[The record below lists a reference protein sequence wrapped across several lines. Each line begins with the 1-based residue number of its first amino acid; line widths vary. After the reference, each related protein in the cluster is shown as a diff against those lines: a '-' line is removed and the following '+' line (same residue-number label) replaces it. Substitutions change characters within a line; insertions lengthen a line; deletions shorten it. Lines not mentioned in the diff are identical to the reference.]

1 MSHFVLIDHFLGGL
15 TRISKWPFT
24 MGLFTFSFNL
34 ITDIFSHR
42 VARSALEHVELLVDN
57 LVQLVLL
64 LLALHPFLASDSF
77 TQMIMFRFLMCSF
90 LLLFKFGT
98 YRIDRVYPRRAKSAC
113 SSSSSTNASI
123 VHTFLS
129 RFILIVT
136 PVFLLR
142 MCDVSMPVRS
152 SWSKITR

>member
-1 MSHFVLIDHFLGGL
+1 MSHLVLINHILGGL
-15 TRISKWPFT
+15 TGIPKRSLAMSFPR
-24 MGLFTFSFNL
+24 FSFNSVL
-34 ITDIFSHR
+34 DVLGHR
-42 VARSALEHVELLVDN
+42 IARLALEHVELPVDN

-64 LLALHPFLASDSF
+64 LLDLHLILAFDSF
-77 TQMIMFRFLMCSF
+77 TQMIVFRSIMMCSF
-90 LLLFKFGT
+90 LINLYGT

-129 RFILIVT
+129 RFILIVF